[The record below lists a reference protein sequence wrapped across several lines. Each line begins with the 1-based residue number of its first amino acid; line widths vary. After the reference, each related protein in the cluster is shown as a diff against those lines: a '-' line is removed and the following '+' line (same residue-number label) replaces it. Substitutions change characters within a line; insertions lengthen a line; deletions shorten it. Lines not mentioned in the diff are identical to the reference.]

1 MYMPP
6 PQSLDELCDG
16 SREVRST
23 VKCYDEFV
31 GGYERVREL
40 CRGVYMLTWVYES
53 TMYGR
58 RRDRETGREAIQ
70 QIPMLLEVNPYFAR

>member
-1 MYMPP
+1 MPP

-31 GGYERVREL
+31 GGYERVREV
-40 CRGVYMLTWVYES
+40 CRGVYMLIANES
-53 TMYGR
+53 TMFGR
-58 RRDRETGREAIQ
+58 RRARETGREAIQ
-70 QIPMLLEVNPYFAR
+70 QISMLLEVK